1 MAISARNQIVGV
13 VEGIKE
19 GAVNG
24 VVAVKVGDQ
33 LVKADITMEAIRELP
48 LVSGAKVAVIIKAT
62 NVLFASGNERIM
74 NISARNQ
81 FVGTVT
87 KVERG
92 AVNGHVALDFGSGT
106 IKGSITNEAID
117 ELGLAEGEPAV
128 AIIKSTD
135 VMIATL

>member
-13 VEGIKE
+13 VESIKE

-33 LVKADITMEAIRELP
+33 LVKADITMEAIKDLALAP
-48 LVSGAKVAVIIKAT
+48 GTKVAIIIKAT
-62 NVLFASGNERIM
+62 NVLFASGDARIT

-87 KVERG
+87 KIERG
-92 AVNGHVALDFGSGT
+92 AVNGHVALDFGVAV

-117 ELGLAEGEPAV
+117 ELALAEGKPAV

>member
-33 LVKADITMEAIRELP
+33 LVKADITMEAIKELDLAP
-48 LVSGAKVAVIIKAT
+48 GSKVAIIVKAT
-62 NVLFASGNERIM
+62 NVLFASGDSRIT

-87 KVERG
+87 KIEKG
-92 AVNGHVALDFGSGT
+92 AVNGHVALDFGTAT

-117 ELGLAEGEPAV
+117 ELGLAEGKPAV

>member
-24 VVAVKVGDQ
+24 VVAVRVGDQ
-33 LVKADITMEAIRELP
+33 LVKADITMEAIKDLALAP
-48 LVSGAKVAVIIKAT
+48 GTKVAIIIKAT
-62 NVLFASGNERIM
+62 NVLFASGDARIT

-87 KVERG
+87 KIEKG
-92 AVNGHVALDFGSGT
+92 AVNGHVALDFGVAV

-117 ELGLAEGEPAV
+117 ELGLAEGKPAV